1 MSRVST
7 LVLVLVGA
15 LTFAGCS
22 ADDAAP
28 TDARRQL
35 AQLDAHLSLGES
47 VAVGNLT
54 VWPVFSDQP
63 LDIGEFLTLHEAI
76 RNKVAEVR
84 EVAGAAGQND
94 AGQTD
99 AGAFF
104 GDADEDERQSEQ
116 VLVETVDDSPFDG
129 PATNAAIGL
138 NGGGGGAVVNTLVIE
153 NKSNLP
159 ILICAGTVVTGG
171 NQDRQI
177 GQDIV
182 VKAGTTVPVDAF
194 CVEEGRWSNERLG
207 DETEGLFVG
216 ASTNA
221 TIGIRSKGQY
231 AVAQN
236 EVWLEV
242 AKVKR
247 SVIEKMN
254 ASAFTEPTKI
264 AQVAENSSLAIA
276 LDANDELTGERIE
289 TVCKSIRAHFASFGT
304 TNAPVGFAYAING
317 KPVNV
322 RSFANAK
329 VFERQIDPFLRSMA
343 TESLLAPTT
352 EHEEAKASDVVALV
366 REIETAKEERRE
378 TAALNW
384 NGVRRHVNGFAANCY
399 VPSEGAPGGKPLLIT
414 QDWTAKQ

>member
-1 MSRVST
+1 MNKVST
-7 LVLVLVGA
+7 RILVLVGA
-15 LTFAGCS
+15 LTLAACS
-22 ADDAAP
+22 AEDAAP
-28 TDARRQL
+28 TDGRRQL

-63 LDIGEFLTLHEAI
+63 LDIGEFLTLHEAL

-84 EVAGAAGQND
+84 EVAGGPGQND

-116 VLVETVDDSPFDG
+116 VLVETVDDSPFEG

-138 NGGGGGAVVNTLVIE
+138 NGAGGGAVVNTLVIE

-207 DETEGLFVG
+207 DETGGQFMG

-231 AVAQN
+231 EVAQN

-254 ASAFTEPTKI
+254 ASARTEPTKI
-264 AQVAENSSLAIA
+264 AQVIENSSLAIA

-289 TVCKSIRAHFASFGT
+289 TVCSSIRAHFASFGK